1 MYPNF
6 IEDRKAL
13 GYGVLTDT
21 SCGIKLVL
29 ITDSTV
35 LIIKNFPLNLKVKSK
50 RIILIGI
57 LGGALWFSNVQ
68 PS

>member
-21 SCGIKLVL
+21 NCAIKLVL

-35 LIIKNFPLNLKVKSK
+35 LIIKNFPSKVNGKTK
-50 RIILIGI
+50 RIVVVVSL
-57 LGGALWFSNVQ
+57 ATVVWFSNL
-68 PS
+68 